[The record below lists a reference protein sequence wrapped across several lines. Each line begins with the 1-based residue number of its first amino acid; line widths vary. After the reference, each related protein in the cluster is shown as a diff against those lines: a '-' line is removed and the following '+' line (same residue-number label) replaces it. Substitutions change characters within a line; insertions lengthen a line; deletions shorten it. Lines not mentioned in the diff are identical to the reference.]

1 MGPLDPWETKQ
12 RRDEVITFFPTIA
25 RLVNRGEAIAVTVH
39 GWLYHPKRDTN
50 LRRVRPPPRRP
61 NL

>member
-1 MGPLDPWETKQ
+1 
-12 RRDEVITFFPTIA
+12 VITFFPTIA

-50 LRRVRPPPRRP
+50 LRRVRLLLAVRT
-61 NL
+61 LQIA